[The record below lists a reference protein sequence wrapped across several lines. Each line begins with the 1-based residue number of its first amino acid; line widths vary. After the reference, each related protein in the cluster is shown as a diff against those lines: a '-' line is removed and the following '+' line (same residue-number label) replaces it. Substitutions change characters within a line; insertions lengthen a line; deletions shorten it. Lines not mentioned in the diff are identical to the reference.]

1 MNKLLLFTGV
11 ILGATILT
19 AWSAEPTA
27 KVAPRFTIDLDLPPK
42 QRWDE
47 VMSHY
52 GYELEKLLALARKMV
67 TREVLVVLGAIGLK
81 VETAIPYPYNY
92 EIMGIAEK
100 LEGANVGD
108 IILANALY
116 EITAF
121 YHGKKGGSKAC
132 TSVVA
137 RATNGTL
144 FHGRNLDYSLFGFLR
159 NMTITLDFQRSGK
172 TVYTGTTYAGYIGL
186 LTGQKPNGYTISLDE
201 RDRGQVWMNA
211 LEALE
216 NGLSAIAAFHIRDA
230 LSNEN
235 MTYEQALVFLA
246 DKALIAPCYI
256 IIAGTMPHQGAVIT
270 RDRIAAL
277 DLWKIDSEKWY
288 LVETNYD
295 HWEAPPSDDNR
306 RDPAI
311 AAMNNMTQARV
322 GVPGLF
328 GVLSTQPVVNDETTY
343 TVVMSAAHPEL
354 YTTWV
359 RTLT

>member
-1 MNKLLLFTGV
+1 MNVLVLFTAAL
-11 ILGATILT
+11 LGATVST
-19 AWSAEPTA
+19 VWSAEPRA
-27 KVAPRFTIDLDLPPK
+27 KIAPRFTINLDLPPK

-47 VMSHY
+47 VVSIY
-52 GYELEKLLALARKMV
+52 GSELEKVLVLARKLV
-67 TREVLVVLGAIGLK
+67 SQELLDVLAAIGLR
-81 VETAIPYPYNY
+81 VETALPYPYNY

-100 LEGANVGD
+100 LKGASMGD
-108 IILANALY
+108 IILVNSLY

-132 TSVVA
+132 TSIIA
-137 RATNGTL
+137 RASNGTI
-144 FHGRNLDYSLFGFLR
+144 FHGRNLDYSLLGFLR
-159 NMTITLDFQRSGK
+159 NITITLDFQRSGK

-186 LTGQKPNGYTISLDE
+186 LTGQKPNGYTITLDE
-201 RDRGQVWMNA
+201 RDRGEIWMNA
-211 LEALE
+211 LEALM
-216 NGLSAIAAFHIRDA
+216 NGYNAIAAFHIRDA

-235 MTYEQALVFLA
+235 MTYEQALIFLA
-246 DKALIAPCYI
+246 DKALVAPCYI
-256 IIAGTMPHQGAVIT
+256 ILAGTRPHEGVVIT

-277 DLWKIDSEKWY
+277 DLWKINGERWY

-295 HWEAPPSDDNR
+295 HWEVPPSDDDR

-311 AAMNNMTQARV
+311 AAMENMTQANV
-322 GVPGLF
+322 GFPGLF

-354 YTTWV
+354 YTTWI